1 MNNFDLKKYLAEGKL
16 LSEGLADSD
25 KSTLI
30 QKFGMTNPKLLA
42 GSQKAEFAKTFKRS
56 KDNKFPFK
64 GQQYSK
70 DDILGWTEE
79 EWAADMFDKDDIEYI
94 NYYFDKWP
102 KQGQQ
107 IKLEGDGVHH
117 IVTMWDSEAKKLES
131 QYPGGSLKDYDG
143 IFVYEFEKDG
153 KTMAIAHSLDDTYW
167 LMTKINNSEFK
178 IDKVLYS

>member
-1 MNNFDLKKYLAEGKL
+1 MDNFNLKKYLAEGKL
-16 LSEGLADSD
+16 LSEELASSD

-30 QKFGMTNPKLLA
+30 RGFGMTNPKLLA
-42 GSQKAEFAKTFKRS
+42 GSQKAEFAKQYKRS
-56 KDNKFPFK
+56 KDNKFTFK

-70 DDILGWTEE
+70 DDILGFTEE
-79 EWAADMFDKDDIEYI
+79 EWAEDMFDKDDIEYI

-107 IKLEGDGVHH
+107 IKLEDDGVHH
-117 IVTMWDSEAKKLES
+117 IVTMFDREAKKLES

-167 LMTKINNSEFK
+167 LMTKINNSVFK